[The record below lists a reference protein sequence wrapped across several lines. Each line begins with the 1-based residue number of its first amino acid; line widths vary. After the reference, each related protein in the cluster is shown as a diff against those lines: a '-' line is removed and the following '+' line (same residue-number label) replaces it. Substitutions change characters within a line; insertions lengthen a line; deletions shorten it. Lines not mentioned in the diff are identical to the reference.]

1 MSFQVLCWYYA
12 YTNPIKFI
20 HLYFSNSWLTWIQIC
35 LFIYLFLFLFCF
47 FPSRIWQHECIWL
60 CNRETSPSWRYPW
73 KNISHRT
80 GNWFMLH
87 FLFVV
92 PILNSGIHVKRAQH
106 RKLSDTCSTIFHS
119 MINEINS
126 QSGCFPIHVH
136 CTILIVALKWQLDKI
151 NVLWARAWPNNGLE
165 GGMLTVSITQSFIFS
180 CLCIFCFVLCFKYHF
195 FF

>member
-1 MSFQVLCWYYA
+1 
-12 YTNPIKFI
+12 
-20 HLYFSNSWLTWIQIC
+20 
-35 LFIYLFLFLFCF
+35 
-47 FPSRIWQHECIWL
+47 
-60 CNRETSPSWRYPW
+60 
-73 KNISHRT
+73 
-80 GNWFMLH
+80 MLH

-92 PILNSGIHVKRAQH
+92 PILNSGIHIKRAQH

-180 CLCIFCFVLCFKYHF
+180 CLCSFCFVLCFKYHF
-195 FF
+195 FLNNENIFYPLAAMFFRLNVIFCNVFIMSAIVESIYRILLGFGSVILL

>member
-1 MSFQVLCWYYA
+1 
-12 YTNPIKFI
+12 
-20 HLYFSNSWLTWIQIC
+20 
-35 LFIYLFLFLFCF
+35 
-47 FPSRIWQHECIWL
+47 
-60 CNRETSPSWRYPW
+60 
-73 KNISHRT
+73 
-80 GNWFMLH
+80 MLH

-106 RKLSDTCSTIFHS
+106 RKPSDTCSTIFHS

-195 FF
+195 FFKKQWKYILPLGYNVLQIECNFLQGVHNVCYCREYISYFIGIWICYPVVECSFFGFYLFHSSFRAFFMG